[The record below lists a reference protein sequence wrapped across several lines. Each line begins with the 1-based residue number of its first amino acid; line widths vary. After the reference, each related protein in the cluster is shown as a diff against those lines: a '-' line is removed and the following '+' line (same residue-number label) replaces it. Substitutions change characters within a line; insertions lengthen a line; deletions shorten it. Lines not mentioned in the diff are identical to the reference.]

1 MTDQTAERQL
11 ISDPIPLDAPIARGD
26 TTIDSLQLRRPK
38 SGELRGLTMQALG
51 EGDVG
56 ALIKLLPRIAM
67 PTITEAEAANLDP
80 ADLTELTIV
89 ITGFLLQKR
98 RTAG

>member
-1 MTDQTAERQL
+1 MEDHKL
-11 ISDPIPLDAPIARGD
+11 VSDPIPLDAPIQRGE
-26 TTIDSLQLRRPK
+26 TAIDSLQLRRPK

-56 ALIKLLPRIAM
+56 ALIKLLPRISM

>member
-1 MTDQTAERQL
+1 
-11 ISDPIPLDAPIARGD
+11 
-26 TTIDSLQLRRPK
+26 
-38 SGELRGLTMQALG
+38 
-51 EGDVG
+51 
-56 ALIKLLPRIAM
+56 M